1 MNSLNVLV
9 SAYKNA
15 GSDVLIFSDSFEL
28 IWRNHPESGFMCGGE
43 SISYVIGER
52 PLMDNGSAEY
62 NAVYGGKSYRINIF
76 ECPFDDELFYAAEV
90 LPVSNRNIVE
100 DPEVRRLL
108 DCLAAQVSS
117 SLNNAG
123 FALDNLAKGSCAD
136 RISQLNV
143 IDDSLMGIYRTVLPF
158 RELLD
163 LYEDKERPVCSVSDV
178 LEKLCSDVRAL
189 MPSVKIN
196 KNIMAGVYA
205 KCTAEALSVLLYN
218 FIERAFAYNYGCL
231 MVNCIT
237 NPSGDVQITLT
248 AAGEGREPSSD
259 CIRYEETG
267 GSDPSLSAED
277 SFEEQFRRRFGAVC
291 VMDNPSDFE
300 IGRTASMAVRIP
312 IERAGSL
319 MFNSPVG
326 FEPNMPVGRFHPLRV
341 KLSGRIKFPRFNQGE
356 KYEA

>member
-1 MNSLNVLV
+1 
-9 SAYKNA
+9 
-15 GSDVLIFSDSFEL
+15 
-28 IWRNHPESGFMCGGE
+28 
-43 SISYVIGER
+43 
-52 PLMDNGSAEY
+52 
-62 NAVYGGKSYRINIF
+62 
-76 ECPFDDELFYAAEV
+76 
-90 LPVSNRNIVE
+90 
-100 DPEVRRLL
+100 
-108 DCLAAQVSS
+108 
-117 SLNNAG
+117 
-123 FALDNLAKGSCAD
+123 
-136 RISQLNV
+136 
-143 IDDSLMGIYRTVLPF
+143 
-158 RELLD
+158 
-163 LYEDKERPVCSVSDV
+163 
-178 LEKLCSDVRAL
+178 
-189 MPSVKIN
+189 
-196 KNIMAGVYA
+196 
-205 KCTAEALSVLLYN
+205 
-218 FIERAFAYNYGCL
+218 

-248 AAGEGREPSSD
+248 AAGEGRAPSSD

-291 VMDNPSDFE
+291 VMDIPSDFE